1 MLCGRTCVAYC
12 VGMHRRPEHFETVTE
27 MTSTILVAVDGT
39 DKDARALAVAADL
52 AQLGDAMLVVVRVH
66 NPQTDSATRESR
78 SSTLQAMRVAAE
90 VVGLRVPRGLTCE
103 VLDGDD
109 VPNALLTRADSVN
122 ATALVMATRAPQAID
137 RAIHGS
143 VADRIVRT
151 GSRPVVL
158 VPPRADYMGGRDVHL
173 RRGLVPIDG
182 SATALSVIDHLLAFP
197 NARELDLL
205 LLQVVPPDPDHEAAR
220 KAEETLITLVERIRQ
235 KGVTAE
241 PRVVE
246 AGHPAAV
253 IVEAIRQDL
262 VDFIAMSTRG
272 AGGIARTMLGSV
284 ATAVVRASE
293 VPVLLVTPNVPI
305 PSTIATRTRD
315 V

>member
-1 MLCGRTCVAYC
+1 
-12 VGMHRRPEHFETVTE
+12 MHRRPEHFEPVTE
-27 MTSTILVAVDGT
+27 MTSTLLVAVDGS

-66 NPQTDSATRESR
+66 NPQTESATHESR
-78 SSTLQAMRVAAE
+78 SSMLQAIRVAAE

-109 VPNALLTRADSVN
+109 VPNVLLTRADSVN

-143 VADRIVRT
+143 VADRIVRAGT
-151 GSRPVVL
+151 RPVVL

-205 LLQVVPPDPDHEAAR
+205 LLQVVPPEPDHAAAE
-220 KAEETLITLVERIRQ
+220 KAEQTLRALVERIRER
-235 KGVTAE
+235 GVTAE
-241 PRVVE
+241 ARVVE

-262 VDFIAMSTRG
+262 IDFIAMSTRG
-272 AGGIARTMLGSV
+272 AGGIARAMLGSV

-305 PSTIATRTRD
+305 PSTIPTRTRD

>member
-1 MLCGRTCVAYC
+1 
-12 VGMHRRPEHFETVTE
+12 

-52 AQLGDAMLVVVRVH
+52 AQLCDARLVVVRVH
-66 NPQTDSATRESR
+66 NPQTDSATHESR
-78 SSTLQAMRVAAE
+78 SSMLQAMRVAAE

-220 KAEETLITLVERIRQ
+220 KAEETLITLVERIRA

-246 AGHPAAV
+246 AAHPAAV

-305 PSTIATRTRD
+305 PSTITTRTRD